1 MIGRDDGFPAGT
13 SGKQPP
19 ASTGKDENSFVE
31 DFFFFFLLRGE
42 DHTIMLLIEFY

>member
-1 MIGRDDGFPAGT
+1 MIGRDDGFPGGT

-31 DFFFFFLLRGE
+31 DFFFFLLRGE